1 MASPND
7 KLDAD
12 AQRAKSRGFGG
23 YLKDRVT
30 GSNDFADEAKS
41 KPAAAG
47 VMGSANSRN
56 KESMDAA
63 GFKKGGAVKPRSVI
77 PGKKSA
83 W

>member
-23 YLKDRVT
+23 YLKDKAT
-30 GSNDFADEAKS
+30 ASADFAAQPKSKTAEAMGSGNSQNKSIIDEAGRFKRGGVVKTKS
-41 KPAAAG
+41 
-47 VMGSANSRN
+47 R
-56 KESMDAA
+56 
-63 GFKKGGAVKPRSVI
+63 
-77 PGKKSA
+77 

>member
-23 YLKDRVT
+23 YLKDKVT
-30 GSNDFADEAKS
+30 GSADFASEPKTR
-41 KPAAAG
+41 PAAA
-47 VMGSANSRN
+47 MGSANKQN
-56 KESMDAA
+56 KEAMDAA
-63 GFKKGGAVKPRSVI
+63 GFKRGGVVKT
-77 PGKKSA
+77 KSR